1 MADVI
6 GIEKCDQNIDVEQ
19 RSHSVG
25 VLFTQ
30 SINLLISDQATATF
44 KRHEAAHSS
53 TSGFRRSTGECPAG
67 QLRQHSTCC
76 SIRLPREALGCLQ
89 YVVVDVQCGT
99 HGGILRIRCSGIKCG
114 C

>member
-30 SINLLISDQATATF
+30 SINLLIGDQATTTF

-53 TSGFRRSTGECPAG
+53 TSGLGRSTGECPAG
-67 QLRQHSTCC
+67 QLRQHGTCR
-76 SIRLPREALGCLQ
+76 SIRLPSEALGCLQ
-89 YVVVDVQCGT
+89 NVVVNVQCGT
-99 HGGILRIRCSGIKCG
+99 HDGILRIRCSGIKCRH
-114 C
+114 